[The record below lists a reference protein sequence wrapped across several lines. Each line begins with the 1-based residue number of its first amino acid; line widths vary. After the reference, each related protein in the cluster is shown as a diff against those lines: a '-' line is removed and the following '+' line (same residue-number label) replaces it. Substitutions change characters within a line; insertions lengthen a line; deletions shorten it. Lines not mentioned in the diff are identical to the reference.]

1 MTNKEKI
8 EVLKKIYVNGCSGR
22 RCSMCPFYDE
32 AAIIGFPCLFREL
45 DERTGLFMTD
55 EKRKLIVSILN
66 DLDDEYQYRFNPFVP
81 EKLSVAVRDSY
92 DAEIMAMIPG
102 LYSTYDKDTPA
113 ATKDTNKLVYIAS
126 PYTKGDNFV
135 NTQRQ
140 ITTAIELLKQP
151 GIVPFCP
158 LLNSVFVN
166 MQHEFSYDKWLEVD
180 FTYLSKCDYLLRL
193 SGESSGA
200 DKEVAYAKEHGIPVF
215 YDIDS
220 LIMAI
225 KGGKVD

>member
-1 MTNKEKI
+1 MTDKEKI
-8 EVLKKIYVNGCSGR
+8 EALKKIYVSECMEVECS
-22 RCSMCPFYDE
+22 SSTCPFRE
-32 AAIIGFPCLFREL
+32 GTCCLLRKI
-45 DERTGLFMTD
+45 DGKVGLKMTD

-66 DLDDEYQYRFNPFVP
+66 DLDDEYQYWFNPLVP
-81 EKLSVAVRDSY
+81 EKIIKGDKCDSIACVSDETLY
-92 DAEIMAMIPG
+92 DYLNGVKKACVIEK
-102 LYSTYDKDTPA
+102 S
-113 ATKDTNKLVYIAS
+113 TNKLVYIAS

-140 ITTAIELLKQP
+140 ITTAIELLKHS

-225 KGGKVD
+225 KGGSVD